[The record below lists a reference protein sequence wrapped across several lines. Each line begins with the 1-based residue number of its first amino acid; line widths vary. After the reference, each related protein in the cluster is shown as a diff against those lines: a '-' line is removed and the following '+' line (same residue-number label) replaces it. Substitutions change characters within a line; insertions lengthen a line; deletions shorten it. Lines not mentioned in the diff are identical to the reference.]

1 MKPSVHVATSVLLA
15 TALYAYSGSVPV
27 AASCLVSGVLI
38 DLDHVLD
45 FHIFSGERLSIA
57 NFFSWCNDGRWQKI
71 SLIFHSYELF
81 GILCAVA
88 YYLDNA
94 LLRGMLWGAGLHL
107 LIDQIANTREYRLS
121 PWFYFLGYR
130 IAVGFRRERLLFAL
144 SPVVTD
150 PE

>member
-1 MKPSVHVATSVLLA
+1 MKPSVHVSTSALLA
-15 TALYAYSGSVPV
+15 TTLYAYSGSLPV

-38 DLDHVLD
+38 DLDHVVD
-45 FHIFSGERLSIA
+45 FHLFSGERFSIT
-57 NFFSWCNDGRWQKI
+57 NFFSWCNESRWQKI

-81 GILCAVA
+81 GILCVVS

-94 LLRGMLWGAGLHL
+94 ILRGMVWGAGLHL
-107 LIDQIANTREYRLS
+107 LIDLLANSRKYRLS

-130 IAVGFRRERLLFAL
+130 IAVGFRREKLQFAL